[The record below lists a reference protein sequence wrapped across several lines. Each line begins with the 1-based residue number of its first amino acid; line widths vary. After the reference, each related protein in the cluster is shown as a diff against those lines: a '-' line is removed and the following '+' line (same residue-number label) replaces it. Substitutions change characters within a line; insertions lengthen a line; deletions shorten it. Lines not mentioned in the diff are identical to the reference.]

1 MFAKAGRQELN
12 TIIIE
17 CLLQRYLTCDSMSR
31 SHALRSGRCL
41 ASSSGS
47 SGIYRSSLRLNHKT
61 QSSIPLSQNT
71 SQPFKSQERWLSSTT
86 GKDSSAT
93 VQMDLGRHFYLNK
106 VLEQYAAK
114 PATRMTL
121 RQLVFFG
128 RTLGRDREKILKSA
142 NYVRQELAVRIA
154 HRIRDLQALPFVV
167 MTNKHLEEV
176 YEKYWSAFE
185 TFRKVPNIRTMED
198 NEEFCATLKRLL
210 DDHLT
215 IIPSLTIGIVESSHH
230 LPSDQL
236 DGFMERMLRSRISRR
251 VLAEQHIALSEA
263 LDDPFHFFNDSA
275 SSIESSANSGDGD
288 HIGIIYTNLKVSS
301 VISKVVGLLTKIFQ
315 DEVQAGIR
323 TGDAAVIPNVVI
335 DGALDTRFAYIP
347 EHLEYIFFELLKN
360 SMMAVMRQ
368 PLSARDPVTIRA
380 TIVEGPPDEDLIV
393 RVSDCGG
400 GLPDLLAK
408 LSGSHARREHRR
420 KHSLRSSATKKR
432 RESIEDEGPSQS
444 ESFLKE
450 SNNDSR
456 YQSLSEQS
464 RSGDNFSMDSTL
476 PNDRTVPFTDASD
489 NHQARRSGSMAD
501 PIDIAMSH
509 AKHVHAREG
518 ASGGSGVPSAST
530 GRLAVSDALLAA
542 VTSFSNVRRRLEIE
556 DEEVRK
562 ASVTSQ
568 NKAKSGQGATNASSS
583 SHNTEVSQTASHR
596 AGAES
601 PGGEKSALGA
611 GLRAVAQSQ
620 RETGIDSRA
629 KMDALRAVGR
639 FKGTVAEQLATHDAQ
654 KRLDEISMEGGQ
666 SVTEAEKEAMKDKLP
681 HSIQALAR
689 IALQES
695 IPQSSLTRQETGL
708 GLPMTKIYTDFFG
721 GSLNLRSLD
730 GHGMDVYV
738 RLPKL
743 GTNKEAIEEIVL

>member
-1 MFAKAGRQELN
+1 
-12 TIIIE
+12 
-17 CLLQRYLTCDSMSR
+17 
-31 SHALRSGRCL
+31 
-41 ASSSGS
+41 
-47 SGIYRSSLRLNHKT
+47 
-61 QSSIPLSQNT
+61 
-71 SQPFKSQERWLSSTT
+71 
-86 GKDSSAT
+86 
-93 VQMDLGRHFYLNK
+93 MDLGRHFYLNK
-106 VLEQYAAK
+106 VLEQYAAR

-128 RTLGRDREKILKSA
+128 RTLGRDREKILKSG

-176 YEKYWSAFE
+176 YEKYWTAFE

-275 SSIESSANSGDGD
+275 SSHESSANSGDGD

-323 TGDAAVIPNVVI
+323 TGDAAVIPSVVI

-360 SMMAVMRQ
+360 SMTAVMRQ

-400 GLPDLLAK
+400 GLPDLLTK

-420 KHSLRSSATKKR
+420 KHSQ
-432 RESIEDEGPSQS
+432 P
-444 ESFLKE
+444 
-450 SNNDSR
+450 
-456 YQSLSEQS
+456 
-464 RSGDNFSMDSTL
+464 
-476 PNDRTVPFTDASD
+476 
-489 NHQARRSGSMAD
+489 
-501 PIDIAMSH
+501 
-509 AKHVHAREG
+509 
-518 ASGGSGVPSAST
+518 
-530 GRLAVSDALLAA
+530 VSDALLAA
-542 VTSFSNVRRRLEIE
+542 ITSFSNVRRRLEIE

-562 ASVTSQ
+562 ASITSQ
-568 NKAKSGQGATNASSS
+568 HKAQVDTEVNASSS
-583 SHNTEVSQTASHR
+583 TNSSEESHSTSQR
-596 AGAES
+596 PDVES
-601 PGGEKSALGA
+601 PGGEKEALK
-611 GLRAVAQSQ
+611 
-620 RETGIDSRA
+620 E
-629 KMDALRAVGR
+629 
-639 FKGTVAEQLATHDAQ
+639 
-654 KRLDEISMEGGQ
+654 
-666 SVTEAEKEAMKDKLP
+666 SVP
-681 HSIQALAR
+681 R
-689 IALQES
+689 
-695 IPQSSLTRQETGL
+695 SSLTRQETGL

>member
-1 MFAKAGRQELN
+1 MNR
-12 TIIIE
+12 
-17 CLLQRYLTCDSMSR
+17 M
-31 SHALRSGRCL
+31 
-41 ASSSGS
+41 
-47 SGIYRSSLRLNHKT
+47 
-61 QSSIPLSQNT
+61 QSSIPFSQNIPPIFR
-71 SQPFKSQERWLSSTT
+71 SQRRRLSSSSTT
-86 GKDSSAT
+86 SKEASAT

-185 TFRKVPNIRTMED
+185 TFRKVSNIRSIED
-198 NEEFCATLKRLL
+198 NEEFCTTLKRLL

-230 LPSDQL
+230 LSSDQL

-263 LDDPFHFFNDSA
+263 LDDPFHFFNDS
-275 SSIESSANSGDGD
+275 SSSSPESTANQGDGD

-315 DEVQAGIR
+315 DEVKAGIR
-323 TGDAAVIPNVVI
+323 TGDAAVIPTVVI

-360 SMMAVMRQ
+360 SMTAVMRQ

-420 KHSLRSSATKKR
+420 KHSSRLSASKKR
-432 RESIEDEGPSQS
+432 RELIDDEGTNQG
-444 ESFLKE
+444 ESFSRDSHNE
-450 SNNDSR
+450 SR

-464 RSGDNFSMDSTL
+464 RSGEHFSMDSTL
-476 PNDRTVPFTDASD
+476 TNDRSGDSLD
-489 NHQARRSGSMAD
+489 HQHQVRRSGSMAD

-509 AKHVHAREG
+509 ARHVHAREG
-518 ASGGSGVPSAST
+518 APGGSSVPSAST

-556 DEEVRK
+556 DEEVRR
-562 ASVTSQ
+562 ARLTSQ
-568 NKAKSGQGATNASSS
+568 NVLQANPEAKAGSSS
-583 SHNTEVSQTASHR
+583 DMHNSKEEQSSFHQPVST
-596 AGAES
+596 ES
-601 PGGEKSALGA
+601 PGGEKSAMGA
-611 GLRAVAQSQ
+611 GLRAAVQSQ

-654 KRLDEISMEGGQ
+654 KRFEELNLKDAVED
-666 SVTEAEKEAMKDKLP
+666 TNDKLP
-681 HSIQALAR
+681 HSIQELAR
-689 IALQES
+689 AALQEA
-695 IPQSSLTRQETGL
+695 IPRSPLTRQETGL
-708 GLPMTKIYTDFFG
+708 GLPMCKIYTDFFG

>member
-1 MFAKAGRQELN
+1 
-12 TIIIE
+12 
-17 CLLQRYLTCDSMSR
+17 MSR
-31 SHALRSGRCL
+31 SR
-41 ASSSGS
+41 
-47 SGIYRSSLRLNHKT
+47 
-61 QSSIPLSQNT
+61 Q
-71 SQPFKSQERWLSSTT
+71 RWLSTTT
-86 GKDSSAT
+86 GKDSSPT

-275 SSIESSANSGDGD
+275 SSVDSNANSGDGD

-315 DEVQAGIR
+315 DQVQAGIR
-323 TGDAAVIPNVVI
+323 TGDAAVIPSVVI

-360 SMMAVMRQ
+360 SMTAVMRQ

-400 GLPDLLAK
+400 GLPDLLTK

-420 KHSLRSSATKKR
+420 KHSSRSSANKKR
-432 RESIEDEGPSQS
+432 RESVEEEG
-444 ESFLKE
+444 
-450 SNNDSR
+450 SNQGEMFSRNSNEPR

-464 RSGDNFSMDSTL
+464 RPNEHFSMDSTL
-476 PNDRTVPFTDASD
+476 PNDRTPPFADAFDS
-489 NHQARRSGSMAD
+489 HQARRSGGSMAD

-509 AKHVHAREG
+509 ARHVHARDG
-518 ASGGSGVPSAST
+518 ATSGSGVPSAST

-542 VTSFSNVRRRLEIE
+542 ITSFSNVRRRLEIE

-562 ASVTSQ
+562 ASLTSQ
-568 NKAKSGQGATNASSS
+568 HKAQDKIAEVSSS
-583 SHNTEVSQTASHR
+583 SSTNHSTSHR
-596 AGAES
+596 SDVES
-601 PGGEKSALGA
+601 PGGEKSGLAA
-611 GLRAVAQSQ
+611 GLRAAVEAQ

-629 KMDALRAVGR
+629 KIEALRAVGR

-654 KRLDEISMEGGQ
+654 KRLDEVLTEGSQ
-666 SVTEAEKEAMKDKLP
+666 AEKEAMKDKLP
-681 HSIQALAR
+681 HSIQTLAR
-689 IALQES
+689 AALQES
-695 IPQSSLTRQETGL
+695 IPRSSLTRQETGL